1 MEQAASWLEATL
13 GISRETENRIFYTLV
28 VLLALWTIERIV
40 LGLVWRR
47 THNARLRYRW
57 QKATTYVI
65 TPVGILLIGK
75 IWFPGGVRDL
85 ATYLGLVSAGIAIA
99 LKDIFLNLAG
109 WIFIVWR
116 RPFAVGDRIQIGE
129 HAGDVIDVRAF
140 HFTLNEIGNWVDAD
154 QSTGRI
160 IHVPNGKVITDVIA
174 NYSEGFQYIWHE
186 IPVLVTYESDW
197 EKAKKL
203 LLEIVTRDS
212 ADIVKAAE
220 QSVRDSTRKFMILY
234 TNLTPTVYTSVVGD
248 GVLLTIRYLCEP
260 RKRRV
265 TEQVLWEDILR
276 EFAGHEDVDFA
287 YHTVRG
293 FQNRVEGKQATGG
306 SRRRPSTTQPA
317 LE

>member
-1 MEQAASWLEATL
+1 MEQAAGWLETTL

-65 TPVGILLIGK
+65 TPVGILAIGK

-203 LLEIVTRDS
+203 LLDIVTRDS

-234 TNLTPTVYTSVVGD
+234 TNLTPTVYTSVVSD

-276 EFAGHEDVDFA
+276 EFAEHDDMDFA
-287 YHTVRG
+287 YRTTRS
-293 FQNRVEGKQATGG
+293 FQAKVEGKQASGK
-306 SRRRPSTTQPA
+306 RRPASQPA